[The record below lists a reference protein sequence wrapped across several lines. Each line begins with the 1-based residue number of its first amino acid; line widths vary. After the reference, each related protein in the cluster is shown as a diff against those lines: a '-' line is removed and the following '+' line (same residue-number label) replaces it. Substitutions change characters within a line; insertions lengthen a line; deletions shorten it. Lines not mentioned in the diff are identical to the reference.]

1 MTQRNAKGHWLPGQ
15 SANPG
20 GRPRDELRLAELAR
34 AYTEEAVA
42 TLVDIMRTGEPS
54 DRVRA
59 ATALLDRGY
68 GKPAQEARLTVETV
82 DLGQLHLQAVRE
94 LSKPPP
100 PVLDVEPV
108 SVALPPARESCN
120 AV

>member
-1 MTQRNAKGHWLPGQ
+1 MPQRDATGRWLPGQ

-34 AYTEEAVA
+34 AYTEEAIA
-42 TLVDIMRTGEPS
+42 TLVEVMRTGELA

-68 GKPAQEARLTVETV
+68 GKPAQEARLTVEKIDV
-82 DLGQLHLQAVRE
+82 GQLHLQAVRE

-100 PVLDVEPV
+100 PVLDVEP
-108 SVALPPARESCN
+108 AAITRPPA
-120 AV
+120 